1 MSRLKSI
8 DDNPPMDRP
17 PVDDAAPAGPPRGVR
32 TMSIVR
38 WVLVAL
44 AALVAVGTILHFGGV
59 RLGGATTQSSGQLY
73 YCPMHPSVVQDHP
86 GECPICSMTLVPK
99 PEGPAKPS
107 SSMKPAPAAGTASGQ
122 AQPGGKYYCPM
133 HPNRTSDDPNAK
145 CPDCGM
151 KMVPRPA
158 AGEPAAA
165 AQAAAPAAAVRGLA
179 GVDLTPERIQLI
191 GMKTSVVKREA
202 LGGELRTVGAVEAS
216 ERGLAQV
223 TTRFSGW
230 IQALKVSATGERVRR
245 GQVLATIYSP
255 DVLRAQQELLV
266 TRGWS
271 AGAPAAG
278 GAHDHD
284 HDHEAPLA
292 GLEDNARR
300 RLELLGISSQEI
312 DEILKSGKP
321 VEAIAIRSPVEGFV
335 VGKNALV
342 GIAVQPGTV
351 LFQVA
356 DLSTVWV
363 TADIFE
369 QDVSR
374 IHVGQRAR
382 FELTAFPGEMHVGKV
397 QFVYPT
403 LDPANRTLRVRL
415 EFKNRFDR
423 TGPRLRPGMFGTVH
437 LDLPATSGIM
447 VPTEAVVDTGE
458 THYLFVSQPGGHF
471 EPRMVKIGARL
482 KDRVEVLSGVAEG
495 ETVVTTGNFL
505 VDSESRLRA
514 AIEGQTSGVG
524 EAPAGGSAPPSTCDT
539 DYDKQKFPDKY
550 QACRACEVQHRGMGT
565 TEEDC
570 KRAIP
575 KPWR

>member
-1 MSRLKSI
+1 MSTLKSVG
-8 DDNPPMDRP
+8 DRTPVDRP
-17 PVDDAAPAGPPRGVR
+17 PPDDGAPAGPPRGAH
-32 TMSIVR
+32 TMAIVR

-44 AALVAVGTILHFGGV
+44 TALVAVGTILHFAGV
-59 RLGGATTQSSGQLY
+59 HLGGPKTEASGQLY
-73 YCPMHPSVVQDHP
+73 SCPMHPSVVQDHP

-99 PEGPAKPS
+99 PDGPATPS
-107 SSMKPAPAAGTASGQ
+107 SSTAPAVAAPPSPAP
-122 AQPGGKYYCPM
+122 
-133 HPNRTSDDPNAK
+133 
-145 CPDCGM
+145 
-151 KMVPRPA
+151 VP
-158 AGEPAAA
+158 
-165 AQAAAPAAAVRGLA
+165 GLA

-191 GMKTSVVKREA
+191 GMKTAVVKREA
-202 LGGELRTVGAVEAS
+202 LGGELRTVGIVEAS

-245 GQVLATIYSP
+245 GEVLATIYSP
-255 DVLRAQQELLV
+255 DVLRAQQDLLV
-266 TRGWS
+266 TRGWG

-278 GAHDHD
+278 GGHEHE
-284 HDHEAPLA
+284 HEHEAPLA
-292 GLEDNARR
+292 GLEDSARR

-321 VEAIAIRSPVEGFV
+321 VDAIAIRSPVEGFV
-335 VGKNALV
+335 VAKNALV
-342 GIAVQPGTV
+342 GVAVQPGVV

-403 LDPANRTLRVRL
+403 VDPANRTLKVRL
-415 EFKNRFDR
+415 EFKKRFDR

-437 LDLPATSGIM
+437 LDLPATTGIV

-471 EPRMVKIGARL
+471 EPRMVQIGARL

-524 EAPAGGSAPPSTCDT
+524 EAPAGGAAPPSTCDT
-539 DYDKQKFPDKY
+539 DYDKRKFPDKY
-550 QACRACEVQHRGMGT
+550 QACRACEIQHRGMGT
-565 TEEDC
+565 MEQDC
-570 KRAIP
+570 KNAIP
-575 KPWR
+575 KPWK